1 MNASRGLSTSE
12 LTRSEHEK
20 RYRKVASLK
29 VQGALFLASFLALY
43 FEVLVI
49 RYVSAELIAFG
60 VLKNLPLIASFCGLG
75 IGMLQKERLALSRR
89 LFPFVTATLFLL
101 ARFGQHIP
109 LPSLSWEYGLS
120 SSDKS
125 RALVVLV
132 FLVCVTAVLW
142 LIVGFFAVLGSFVG
156 EYMNSGLPLSAYA
169 INLAGSLAGILTF
182 TLLSFLRTPPAVW
195 IGIGFLLLLPF
206 LWRHWFDILMLAIVL
221 AIIAL
226 PQPDTHWSPY
236 HRIDVQPIY
245 AAGDA
250 RPSAYQLSY
259 NHLWYQTMV
268 DLSPDFMRQHPEV
281 EPNRSVADYYELPY
295 RFVAQ
300 PRNVLIVGA
309 GTGNDVAAALR
320 HGALHVDA
328 VEIDPVILDMGR
340 RFHPERPYGS
350 SRVTEHVE
358 DARTFLSRSKQKYD
372 VIVFGFLDSATLLTS
387 FSSLRLDNYVYT
399 RESFAAARSRLT
411 TDGSLFLSF
420 AVAHGFVVNRLF
432 ATLSDA
438 FGLEPRAFETPT
450 RIGGMLYV
458 QGAARSAQISGVHE
472 VTRAIHDSS
481 QGTIVA
487 TDYWPFLYLEKKSV
501 PMSLVTLLLAF
512 VVSAWIWQRKT
523 ILRQLHADGAQFF
536 LLGAGFLL
544 VETSTITRLSLLFG
558 STWVVNAS
566 VISAFLLMAFVAN
579 ALARRF
585 TFNASLCYFALLVVL
600 AIGTAVPYSWFTG
613 TSIATKLFAVAL
625 WAALPV
631 VFSGI
636 IFSSALR
643 NVASAADALG
653 INILGAILGGV
664 LENTVLLGGTVLL
677 GVIAIILYG
686 GAWLFGSRRS
696 MPVVTASDAPGAP
709 DR

>member
-1 MNASRGLSTSE
+1 MNGRRHLSTSE
-12 LTRSEHEK
+12 SARDKNTS
-20 RYRKVASLK
+20 
-29 VQGALFLASFLALY
+29 VQSQGGLFLASFLALY
-43 FEVLVI
+43 FEVLII

-75 IGMLQKERLALSRR
+75 IGMLQTDRLVLRRR

-109 LPSLSWEYGLS
+109 LPSLGWEYGLFS
-120 SSDKS
+120 GDKS
-125 RALVVLV
+125 RVLVVLV
-132 FLVCVTAVLW
+132 FLICVIATLW
-142 LIVGFFAVLGSFVG
+142 LVVGFFTVLGSFVG
-156 EYMNSGLPLSAYA
+156 EYMNRGLPLSAYA

-206 LWRHWFDILMLAIVL
+206 VWRRWFNIAVLTIVL
-221 AIIAL
+221 AIVAL
-226 PQPDTHWSPY
+226 PEPETQWSPY
-236 HRIDVQPIY
+236 HRIDVQPFY
-245 AAGDA
+245 TAGDA

-268 DLSPDFMRQHPEV
+268 DLSPEFMRQHPEA
-281 EPNRSVADYYELPY
+281 EPNRSVADYYELLY

-328 VEIDPVILDMGR
+328 VEIDPGILDMGR
-340 RFHPERPYGS
+340 RFHPERPYAS

-399 RESFAAARSRLT
+399 RESFAAARSMLT
-411 TDGSLFLSF
+411 PDGSLFVSF

-432 ATLSDA
+432 VTLADA
-438 FGLEPRAFETPT
+438 FGVEPRAFETPT

-458 QGAARSAQISGVHE
+458 EGAARSVQIAGVRE
-472 VTRAIHDSS
+472 TTGAIHDSS
-481 QGTIVA
+481 QGAIVA
-487 TDYWPFLYLEKKSV
+487 TDYWPFLYLENKSV
-501 PMSLVTLLLAF
+501 PLPLVTLLLAF
-512 VVSAWIWQRKT
+512 SVSVWIWQRKT
-523 ILRQLHADGAQFF
+523 ILRQLTADGAQFF

-558 STWVVNAS
+558 STWVVSAS

-579 ALARRF
+579 WLAGRF
-585 TFNASLCYFALLVVL
+585 SFNVSLCYVALLIVL

-613 TSIATKLFAVAL
+613 TSILTKLFAVAL

-677 GVIAIILYG
+677 GVIAVILYS
-686 GAWLFGSRRS
+686 GAWLVGSRRS
-696 MPVVTASDAPGAP
+696 KTHFIAP
-709 DR
+709 RQS